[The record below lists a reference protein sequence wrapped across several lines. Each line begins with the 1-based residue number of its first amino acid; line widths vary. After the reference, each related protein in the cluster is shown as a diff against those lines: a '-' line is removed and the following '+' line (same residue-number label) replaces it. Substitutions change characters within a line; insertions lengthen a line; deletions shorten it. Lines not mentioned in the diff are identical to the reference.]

1 MKKLFLVPLA
11 LIFIIAGCADSN
23 HSNDTT
29 GGTVGKEVIQTP
41 LANMSVDEAILKTA
55 SRMYYTELSEEA
67 KSTILLFLNVFQ
79 TGIVPTD
86 GKKINEGSIDGF
98 GKITN
103 PEVASA
109 VVQLLYIYAK
119 DGKIDGI
126 DALPDITTTNPFT
139 PLLSYS
145 TLSDQAAIQNALVN
159 IREEM
164 DKTTYAQIETAF
176 KYIVQ
181 SQDTIANIAKSYES
195 RLLDSL
201 SSASKTSGGGGT
213 VLVDTYDVSANV
225 AYTIALFPLMGKK
238 AITADNEV
246 IAAVSKSL
254 YEFNEPSK
262 LKISYNHIPNYF
274 NVYDIATKEQIA
286 TTIKPVIEDIL
297 LNKVPGGFPVQGGD
311 GDDAPF
317 TTTYPAE
324 TTDFY
329 LTENIT
335 ARLFG
340 APDTQHISNMAKNRT
355 LELHKKLRKYGM
367 KLPKG
372 ETSPTGME
380 NISSTVAK
388 YLRENG
394 IRYIDFNKNT
404 GDFSTTLT
412 KIIGTSGSTTN
423 SIACQIVKEVNKA
436 VDDAGKA
443 FEGNKGFYTNDA
455 DNSLCGLP
463 EIQANEKVDYNAE

>member
-41 LANMSVDEAILKTA
+41 LATMSVDEAILKTA
-55 SRMYYTELSEEA
+55 SRMYYTELSEEGKA
-67 KSTILLFLNVFQ
+67 TILTFLEVFQ
-79 TGIVPTD
+79 TGIVPED
-86 GKKINEGSIDGF
+86 GKEINEGSIAGF
-98 GKITN
+98 GEITN

-119 DGKIDGI
+119 YGQIDGI
-126 DALPDITTTNPFT
+126 AALPNIGTTNAFT

-145 TLSDQAAIQNALVN
+145 TLDNRTAVLEALVN
-159 IREEM
+159 IRAM
-164 DKTTYAQIETAF
+164 DSATYTQIESAF
-176 KYIVQ
+176 KNVVL

-195 RLLDSL
+195 RLLDSS

-225 AYTIALFPLMGKK
+225 AYTIALFPLMGNK
-238 AITADNEV
+238 AITANNADIE
-246 IAAVSKSL
+246 AVSKSL
-254 YEFNEPSK
+254 YDFNEASK

-297 LNKVPGGFPVQGGD
+297 LNEVPGGKPVQGEGD
-311 GDDAPF
+311 EELTPSPYSPD
-317 TTTYPAE
+317 
-324 TTDFY
+324 TTDYF
-329 LTENIT
+329 LTDNIT

-340 APDTQHISNMAKNRT
+340 APTKDKISNMAKNRT
-355 LELHKKLRKYGM
+355 LELHQKLRENGM

-372 ETSPTGME
+372 VTSDTGME

-394 IRYIDFNKNT
+394 IRYTNFNVATGTFATDLNT
-404 GDFSTTLT
+404 IFTNQT
-412 KIIGTSGSTTN
+412 GTSGEVKGTA
-423 SIACQIVKEVNKA
+423 IACQIIKEVNKA
-436 VDDAGKA
+436 VDDAAKA
-443 FEGNKGFYTNDA
+443 YDGNTGYFVNGASGTLCDITIDPVYT
-455 DNSLCGLP
+455 LP
-463 EIQANEKVDYNAE
+463 

>member
-11 LIFIIAGCADSN
+11 LIFIIVGCADSN
-23 HSNDTT
+23 HNNDTT

-55 SRMYYTELSEEA
+55 SRMYYTELSEA
-67 KSTILLFLNVFQ
+67 GKATILMFLDVFQ

-86 GKKINEGSIDGF
+86 GGKINEGSIAGF
-98 GKITN
+98 GTITN

-145 TLSDQAAIQNALVN
+145 TLSDQVAIQTALVN
-159 IREEM
+159 IRKM
-164 DKTTYAQIETAF
+164 DTTTYTKIETAF

-181 SQDTIANIAKSYES
+181 SQDTIANIARSYES
-195 RLLDSL
+195 RLLDSS

-213 VLVDTYDVSANV
+213 VLVDTYDVSANI
-225 AYTIALFPLMGKK
+225 AYTIALFPLMGNK
-238 AITADNEV
+238 AIVADTADVE
-246 IAAVSKSL
+246 AVSKLL
-254 YEFNEPSK
+254 YDFNEPSK

-274 NVYDIATKEQIA
+274 NIYDIATKEQIA
-286 TTIKPVIEDIL
+286 TTIIPVITDIL
-297 LNKVPGGFPVQGGD
+297 ISDIPGGSPVQGGQ
-311 GDDAPF
+311 GDESSF
-317 TTTYPAE
+317 TTTYPTE

-329 LTENIT
+329 LTDNIT
-335 ARLFG
+335 ARLYG
-340 APDTQHISNMAKNRT
+340 APDAQYISNMAKNRT
-355 LELHKKLRKYGM
+355 LELHNKLREYGM

-372 ETSPTGME
+372 KTSDTGME

-388 YLRENG
+388 YLHENG
-394 IRYIDFNKNT
+394 YVYKNFNKST
-404 GDFSTTLT
+404 SDFQTTLNA
-412 KIIGTSGSTTN
+412 IIGQGGTTTT

-443 FEGNKGFYTNDA
+443 FEKNKGFYTQDA
-455 DNSLCGLP
+455 NNTLCNLP
-463 EIQANEKVDYNAE
+463 EIQSTERVDYSSK